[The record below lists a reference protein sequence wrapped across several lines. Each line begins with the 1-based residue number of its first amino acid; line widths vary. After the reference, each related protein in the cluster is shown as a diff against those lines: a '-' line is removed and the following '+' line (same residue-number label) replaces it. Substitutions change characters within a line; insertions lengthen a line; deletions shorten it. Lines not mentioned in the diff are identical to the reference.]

1 MSHYHPLMSD
11 LHAVRQQCLSTNS
24 PSLARTVDDITEE
37 IERNERTIADIRHNW
52 EQGIREISK
61 MCDGV
66 SVLLAHAHQEYERV
80 TKTTVLEIY
89 DEKADEEDLPEIG
102 IDSDP
107 ELEGGDSGAD
117 TVVVARTEEQKMHS
131 RVKKRQGR
139 RRNRGGGK

>member
-107 ELEGGDSGAD
+107 ELEGGSSGVDA
-117 TVVVARTEEQKMHS
+117 VVVARTEEQKLLS

-139 RRNRGGGK
+139 RRNRSGGK